1 MKPGR
6 FSLEAR
12 IRSFRYAFKGL
23 RWLFTEEHNSWIYLL
38 AIAVL
43 VPICI
48 ILHLSLLE
56 WALIAFCIGIVLI
69 AELFNTAI
77 ERMADR
83 ITPEKDPVI
92 GKIKDLAAAGVLV
105 AAIVAAAVGLIIL
118 IPKLL

>member
-1 MKPGR
+1 MNPGR
-6 FSLEAR
+6 FSLAAR

-38 AIAVL
+38 VIAVL

>member
-1 MKPGR
+1 MNPGR
-6 FSLEAR
+6 FSLVAR

-38 AIAVL
+38 VIAVL

-105 AAIVAAAVGLIIL
+105 AAVVAAVVGLIIL
-118 IPKLL
+118 VPKLF